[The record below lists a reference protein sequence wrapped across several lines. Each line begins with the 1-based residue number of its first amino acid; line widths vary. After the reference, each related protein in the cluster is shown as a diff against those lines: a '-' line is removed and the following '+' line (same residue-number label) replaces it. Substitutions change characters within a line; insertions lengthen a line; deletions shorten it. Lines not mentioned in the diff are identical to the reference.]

1 MQASFYHSSMTKK
14 RLLTEADISQM
25 SEKDY
30 MNADQLAF
38 FKHRLEQILS
48 ELMHNAGQTT
58 ENLRESVVASD
69 PADRATIEEELALEL
84 RTRDRERKLLS
95 KVRKAIS
102 YIESGEYGYCQETGE
117 PIGIPRLLARPTT
130 TLSLEAQ
137 ERREMRQKLFGD

>member
-1 MQASFYHSSMTKK
+1 
-14 RLLTEADISQM
+14 
-25 SEKDY
+25 

-38 FKHRLEQILS
+38 FKHRLEQMLS
-48 ELMHNAGQTT
+48 ELVHNAGQTT
-58 ENLRESVVASD
+58 ENLRDSVVASD

-95 KVRKAIS
+95 KVRKAIAC
-102 YIESGEYGYCQETGE
+102 IESGEYGWCEETGE